1 MNENVGTS
9 EGFVKNLGI
18 YIGVALTILSCSSVK
33 RGGDQSS
40 RLVDHNIALNKPVV
54 ASSFEDSPYSGS
66 FPPAFSNDGYTE
78 TRWASGHSDEEWL
91 ILDLESPVLV
101 DSIVI
106 HWQDAHPI
114 DYTLSTAIDT
124 SDTWSEIYTS
134 KKGVGG
140 RQVLKI
146 NGTIRYFKFQGRE
159 RRDFGGNKWGYS
171 INDIEAF
178 AKVKVATIPIDTSEN
193 TCAVD
198 LSKYATIHEKVTT
211 LISCMSLTEKIGQM
225 SQARWHTDLKGPSD
239 VTTYKL
245 GSIIHTAGAVPG
257 TTVEEWQATL
267 KKFQEAALNTRLKI
281 PLLIGVD
288 AIHGQ
293 NTFDGAVIFPHNIG
307 LGATGNASLVEEVA
321 QVTAIESQATG
332 FNWVFSPCIAI
343 PYNEKWG
350 RVYEGFSEDTKLTN
364 TLTAASIRGHQGASL
379 ASSQTV
385 LATAKHFIGDGST
398 NNGKEGGTTVLS
410 MQEISERLLPPYRT
424 AVSEGVGAVMVGFNS
439 FEGMPVHRH
448 KTLVTDTLKK
458 SMNFDGIVITDWK
471 GYSKFGN
478 NRVINAG
485 VDVAMATGGTLGFF
499 QSALRSGVV
508 QNEVSMSRIDDAV
521 RRILT
526 TKFKLGLFDNP
537 FPDTTLIPLVGSKKH
552 RDVARRAVRESLVL
566 LKNNKILPLKKN
578 TKKIVV
584 VGEHANNSGLQAG
597 GWSVD
602 WQGNWSSWR
611 KGPVKN
617 VAGAHT
623 ILDGIKKIA
632 TGTVVYDSIA
642 SDMVVDADLAVIV
655 VGETPYAES
664 FGDYK
669 GEGGYTLNI
678 TPEHQKYIDTYAGK
692 IPVVVILISGRPL
705 ITTEEINKADAFIA
719 AWLPG
724 SEGEGIAEVLFGEQN
739 FTGKL
744 PHSWP
749 RSMDDFK
756 GVFGPNHWDNSTNP
770 LFPFGYG
777 LEYK

>member
-1 MNENVGTS
+1 MKS
-9 EGFVKNLGI
+9 LGI
-18 YIGVALTILSCSSVK
+18 LIGVAITMLSCSSVK
-33 RGGDQSS
+33 KGGDQSS
-40 RLVDHNIALNKPVV
+40 HIVDHNIAQNKPIT
-54 ASSFEDSPYSGS
+54 ASSYEDSPHSGS
-66 FPPAFSNDGYTE
+66 FPPAFANDGYTE
-78 TRWASGHSDEEWL
+78 TRWASGHSDDQWL
-91 ILDLESPVLV
+91 LLDLEAPVYV

-106 HWQDAHPI
+106 HWQEAHPI

-124 SDTWSEIYTS
+124 NKTWSAVYAS
-134 KKGVGG
+134 KKGIGG
-140 RQVLKI
+140 RQVLHIKS
-146 NGTIRYFKFQGRE
+146 TIRYFKFVGRE
-159 RRDFGGNKWGYS
+159 RRDFDGTKWGYS
-171 INDIEAF
+171 INDLEAF
-178 AKVKVATIPIDTSEN
+178 SKVNSATIPHDTTEN
-193 TCAVD
+193 MCAVD
-198 LSKYATIHEKVTT
+198 LSQYTTIDTKVSA
-211 LISCMSLTEKIGQM
+211 LLSCMSLTEKIGQM
-225 SQARWHTDLKGPSD
+225 SQARWHSDLKGPKD
-239 VTTYKL
+239 VTSYKL

-257 TTVEEWQATL
+257 TTVAEWQQTL
-267 KKFQEAALNTRLKI
+267 KAFQEAALKTRLKI

-307 LGATGNASLVEEVA
+307 LGATRNTELVEEIA
-321 QVTAIESQATG
+321 KVTAIESQATG

-350 RVYEGFSEDTKLTN
+350 RVYEGFSEDTQLTSK
-364 TLTAASIRGHQGASL
+364 LTAASIRGHQGASL
-379 ASSQTV
+379 ASSHTV

-398 NNGKEGGTTVLS
+398 DDGKEGGMTSLS

-424 AVSEGVGAVMVGFNS
+424 AVSEGVGAIMVGFNS
-439 FEGMPVHRH
+439 FEDMPMHRH

-458 SMNFDGIVITDWK
+458 SMNFNGIVITDWK

-499 QSALRSGVV
+499 QSALRSGVM
-508 QNEVSMSRIDDAV
+508 QKEVPMNRIDDAV
-521 RRILT
+521 RRVLT
-526 TKFKLGLFDNP
+526 AKFKLGLFENP
-537 FPDTTLIPLVGSKKH
+537 FADTTLIPLVGSKKH
-552 RDVARRAVRESLVL
+552 RDVARQAVRESLVL
-566 LKNNKILPLKKN
+566 LKNKNILPLKKS

-623 ILDGIKKIA
+623 ILDGIMRIA
-632 TGTVVYDSIA
+632 KGTVVYDSVA
-642 SDMVVDADLAVIV
+642 SDPVLDADLAVIV

-669 GEGGYTLNI
+669 GEGGYTLNL
-678 TPEHQKYIDTYAGK
+678 TPEHQKYINTYAGK
-692 IPVVVILISGRPL
+692 MPIVVILISGRPL
-705 ITTEEINKADAFIA
+705 ITTDEIKKSDAFIA

-724 SEGEGIAEVLFGEQN
+724 SEGDGVAEILFGEHN

-749 RSMDDFK
+749 GSMDDFK
-756 GVFGPNHWDNSTNP
+756 GAFGPNYWDNSTKP

-777 LEYK
+777 LQYR